1 MKLKTL
7 RDLISEEKDFI
18 LGTLP
23 AHIVWPGEL
32 RQEAIK
38 WIKEFKENPEKYNE
52 RFTYYDEYGMDA
64 DGLINWIKHFFNITD
79 EDLNE
84 FEE

>member
-38 WIKEFKENPEKYNE
+38 WIKADKSN
-52 RFTYYDEYGMDA
+52 YYSREGKDETI
-64 DGLINWIKHFFNITD
+64 LWIKHFFNITD